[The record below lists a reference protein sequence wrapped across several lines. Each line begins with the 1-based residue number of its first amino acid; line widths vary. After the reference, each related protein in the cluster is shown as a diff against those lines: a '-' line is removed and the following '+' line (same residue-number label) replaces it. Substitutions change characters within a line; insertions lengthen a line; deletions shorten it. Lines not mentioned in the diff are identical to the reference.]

1 MRSPYFPG
9 CGRLAAGCPSR
20 NRGWQPH
27 RGKMGEAMAFRMRPV
42 WGAVLAA
49 AVVCGWAAGAIADS
63 PKARYFRIGTG
74 GIAGTYFPVG
84 SLIAEG
90 LTRSAAEAD
99 CGDAALCGVP
109 GLIAVAQ
116 TSNGS
121 VANVR
126 AVAAGELEAALVQ
139 ADVATWAQRGEGA
152 FGDDPRLAG
161 LRAVAALYPESLHV
175 VVRGNLRLRSIAD
188 LRGRRV
194 SLDEPGSGT
203 LIDSRVILAAFGL
216 GEADLRPEYVKP
228 SLAAAR
234 MVAGQ
239 LDGFMIIAGHPVASI
254 MRLGWQMPIDL
265 LPIDREVAEAI
276 AAGNPFFRP
285 SVIPAGTYAG
295 IGETPTLD
303 VTAQLVVDA
312 GLDEPLVHAVT
323 RALWG
328 GRIQRLFREGHPKG
342 RQIALETALDGVA
355 IPLHDGAARY
365 YREIGMLPPA
375 GGGRSGG

>member
-1 MRSPYFPG
+1 
-9 CGRLAAGCPSR
+9 
-20 NRGWQPH
+20 
-27 RGKMGEAMAFRMRPV
+27 MAFRVRPM

-49 AVVCGWAAGAIADS
+49 AVVCGWAAGAFAES

-74 GIAGTYFPVG
+74 GAAGTYFPVG

-90 LTRSAAEAD
+90 LTRSANEAD
-99 CGDAALCGVP
+99 CGDPAVCGVP

-126 AVAAGELEAALVQ
+126 SLVAGELEAALVQ
-139 ADVATWAQRGEGA
+139 ADVAAWAYRGEGD
-152 FGDDPRLAG
+152 FGDEPRLAD

-175 VVRGNLRLRSIAD
+175 VVHGNLGLRSVAD
-188 LRGRRV
+188 LRGRRI

-203 LIDSRVILAAFGL
+203 LIDSRAILSAFGL
-216 GEADLRPEYVKP
+216 DEADLRPEYVKP
-228 SLAAAR
+228 ALASVR
-234 MVAGQ
+234 MAAGQ
-239 LDGFMIIAGHPVASI
+239 LDGFMIIAGYPVGSVV
-254 MRLGWQMPIDL
+254 RLGWQMPIDL
-265 LPIDREVAEAI
+265 LPIGRDVAAAI
-276 AAGNPFFRP
+276 AAANPFLRP

-295 IGETPTLD
+295 IGETPTLE
-303 VTAQLVVDA
+303 VKAQMVVDA
-312 GLDEPLVHAVT
+312 GLDEPLAYAVT

-328 GRIQRLFREGHPKG
+328 ERVQRLLREGHPKG
-342 RQIALETALDGVA
+342 RRIAIEAALDGIA

-375 GGGRSGG
+375 GGGGSGD